1 MSKPDD
7 VYDADFDA
15 QLQGL
20 FQQAERVMGRRSG
33 DAEPAASSE
42 TEVETQTEL
51 GGSLAPSA
59 SSAPDSENGIG
70 PVPKFL
76 QPLLKG
82 MQAVLH
88 ATSENNTLLRRIDP
102 ASSDIADA
110 QKGMLKL
117 IGELRSVSEARNR
130 VSQNMFSA
138 LHEELKGY
146 RDGFLLQTVYR
157 PIIRD
162 VITLYD
168 DISELHRQLVAIA
181 PESSHSS
188 EGKSKSHGVVARVR
202 QVATNVANNLEFA
215 LEVLARLEVTVMP
228 PGPERLDKLSQKAV
242 SLEPAATPEEDGV
255 VVRTV
260 KRGFLWKDAVFR
272 PEEVVIKRWKQ
283 NSADTPPPAKQ

>member
-1 MSKPDD
+1 MSKPED

-20 FQQAERVMGRRSG
+20 FQQAERVMTRRPG

-42 TEVETQTEL
+42 IQDETQVE
-51 GGSLAPSA
+51 PSG
-59 SSAPDSENGIG
+59 SSAPASPDSDKATG
-70 PVPKFL
+70 PAPKYL

-88 ATSENNTLLRRIDP
+88 ATSENNALLRRIDP

-146 RDGFLLQTVYR
+146 KDGFLLQTVYR

-162 VITLYD
+162 LITLYD
-168 DISELHRQLVAIA
+168 DIAELHRQLVAIA
-181 PESSHSS
+181 PETSNSS

-202 QVATNVANNLEFA
+202 QVSTNMANNLEFA
-215 LEVLARLEVTVMP
+215 LEVLARLEVAIMP
-228 PGPERLDKLSQKAV
+228 PGPEKLDKLSQKAV
-242 SLEPAATPEEDGV
+242 SLEPAEAPEEDGV
-255 VVRTV
+255 VVRIV
-260 KRGFLWKDAVFR
+260 KRGFIWKDAVIR